1 MYQGGGVTEYCLSS
15 QINEELKAQD
25 DANLKEVECLTKSQV
40 QLLPTEKEVQ
50 FEKLWEGDTPSGKNE
65 AKALQ
70 FRQKM
75 SMALVQKGVLLSKE
89 NARMYWLGTLN
100 TERERIEPDNR
111 DSRENSQRNS
121 RRPSRR

>member
-1 MYQGGGVTEYCLSS
+1 MLLPVMFLMLPLFDAGEV
-15 QINEELKAQD
+15 LKAQD
-25 DANLKEVECLTKSQV
+25 DANLKEVERLTKSQV

-65 AKALQ
+65 SKALQ